1 MYGNVC
7 GETEAR
13 IFPAALPSFLRP
25 TQPPS
30 APPSGSCENATPFPR
45 TSPLAAFGSI
55 FGPHPPRSI
64 ARLLVKFVSGRCLSE
79 STTAPRDFHFSLSA
93 YSSREIPL
101 ALFLSLESAPQQL
114 RRELIRSRTRGR
126 FSEGHC
132 FQYTR
137 PTFYS
142 RGCSA
147 EPRLFLPLD
156 FARRANY
163 EHRGRTGEREL
174 LPRDFSR
181 PSRFT

>member
-1 MYGNVC
+1 MRGDGGSHFSSRAAFVSPPHAAPF
-7 GETEAR
+7 GSTER
-13 IFPAALPSFLRP
+13 FLRECHP
-25 TQPPS
+25 LSANLASRGFRLDFRP
-30 APPSGSCENATPFPR
+30 APP
-45 TSPLAAFGSI
+45 
-55 FGPHPPRSI
+55 SI